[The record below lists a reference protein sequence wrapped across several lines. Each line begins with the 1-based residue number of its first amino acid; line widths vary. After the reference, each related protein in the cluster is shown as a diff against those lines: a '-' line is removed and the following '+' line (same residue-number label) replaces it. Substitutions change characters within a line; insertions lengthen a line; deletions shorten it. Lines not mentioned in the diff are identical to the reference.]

1 MVAKISLLIYKLSDQ
16 NNCTNQVN
24 DVYLFKYRGMEQL
37 VARRAHN
44 PKVVSSSLAPA
55 TTKSNHNWLLFFLAL
70 TQEYKRFKLVFVEC
84 LTVDISNFFI

>member
-1 MVAKISLLIYKLSDQ
+1 MFTVSFNNQKDSYLLINGL
-16 NNCTNQVN
+16 
-24 DVYLFKYRGMEQL
+24 QL

-44 PKVVSSSLAPA
+44 PKVAGSSLAPA
-55 TTKSNHNWLLFFLAL
+55 TTKSNHFWLLFFLAL

>member
-1 MVAKISLLIYKLSDQ
+1 MFTVSFNNQKDSYLLINGL
-16 NNCTNQVN
+16 
-24 DVYLFKYRGMEQL
+24 QL

-55 TTKSNHNWLLFFLAL
+55 TTKSNHFWLLFFLAL